1 MAALKIEQIDF
12 FNLMDADFLVQ
23 VLVILPEFGLP
34 TSFQLLHV
42 VLEQITGQLCW
53 PETP

>member
-23 VLVILPEFGLP
+23 VLVILPEFELP
-34 TSFQLLHV
+34 TCFELLHV
-42 VLEQITGQLCW
+42 VLEQKSG
-53 PETP
+53 